1 MFYWRFPLVLPIV
14 KRLLIILLDFD
25 IYSAIKDKAVAAGN
39 QVNKSCHHINPPAAL
54 FSRVKRESKQNE
66 TDQKHP

>member
-1 MFYWRFPLVLPIV
+1 MV
-14 KRLLIILLDFD
+14 KTGC
-25 IYSAIKDKAVAAGN
+25 AVAAGN

-54 FSRVKRESKQNE
+54 FSREKRESKQNE